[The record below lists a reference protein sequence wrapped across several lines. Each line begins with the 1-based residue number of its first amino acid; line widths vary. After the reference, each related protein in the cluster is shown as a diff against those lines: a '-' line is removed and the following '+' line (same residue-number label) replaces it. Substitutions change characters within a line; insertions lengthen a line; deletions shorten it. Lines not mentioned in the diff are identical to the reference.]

1 MKRFLSII
9 LVVALTMGIISSLG
23 MNAYAKDENFV
34 EVTPFEIS
42 NAGDFQEKLVANAN
56 KVGGGVITGT
66 KSGEVTHY
74 YFKFTMPKSGIAS
87 IQYNMAEDENN
98 SALDAKINTYANKEM
113 SIIAAP
119 FVDFDRTTSKIN
131 RVYLPAGTYY
141 VAFKGNI
148 WKKGFDSTNTVG
160 LAVGYIP
167 AEKYSEGFSYSLSST
182 TKTADD
188 VVIKINTADPDAEIY
203 VANGAIKTDLVGN
216 GVTWNGSKKIEG
228 NEYTVS
234 KNDTYTIRIKDSL
247 GKCNQKIIRISNIDK
262 SRPSSPVATDYKS
275 GSKQIVG
282 KAQSGM
288 LVTAN
293 VAGKSYSAVV
303 RDNGIFTISTPALVK
318 NAKITLQAQSA
329 TGLKSDVKTFTVQ

>member
-1 MKRFLSII
+1 MKRILSFI

-34 EVTPFEIS
+34 EVTPFVIS
-42 NAGDFQEKLVANAN
+42 NAGDFQEKLVENAN

-87 IQYNMAEDENN
+87 IQYSMTMDENN
-98 SALDAKINTYANKEM
+98 QDLHSKINTYANKEM
-113 SIIAAP
+113 SIMVAP
-119 FVDFDRTTSKIN
+119 LVDFDRTTSKIN

-148 WKKGFDSTNTVG
+148 WNKGYDSTNTVG

-167 AEKYSEGFSYSLSST
+167 VEKYSEGFSYTLSST

-188 VVIKINTADPDAEIY
+188 VVIKINTADPEAEIY
-203 VANGAIKTDLVGN
+203 VGNGAVSTDLVDN
-216 GVTWNGSKKIEG
+216 HYTWTADKKIEG

-234 KNDTYTIRIKDSL
+234 KNGTYTVRIKDSL
-247 GKCNQKIIRISNIDK
+247 GKFNQKIIKISNIDK

-282 KAQSGM
+282 KAQAGM

-318 NAKITLQAQSA
+318 NAKITLQAQST
-329 TGLKSDVKTFTVQ
+329 TGLKSDVKTFTVK